1 MERSTGRKVVMAI
14 CVAVIVLGVTTLGL
28 YLGGAF
34 PKISNLFSPEE
45 PTEQIVN
52 TPSVYITNVEGPYGG
67 MSAVVLEKGTDYTE
81 LDSAFSAVSD
91 IASWG
96 FNTVVFSGCD
106 LSEAAQLATQ
116 AKNSNLFSV
125 YMIGSDTI
133 VKSGVVDDQAASSL
147 SGTGVDSI
155 LIAAADGAAINE
167 VANAAKAIRS
177 TDDTIYL
184 GVYAKAEKQYAPVC
198 SADVFDYKYIDI
210 TVPTSSV
217 AGDYTEYLSAYSDG
231 TTKDNVF
238 CIHTELVGN
247 SKGYDKPEEIMK
259 QFASAAMVASSGY
272 SFYRYGALNENDE
285 LRGAII
291 EYMNSGIMKDFF
303 KELIISSPKKDK
315 FETNQSRIS
324 FVGTGDISKPLTV
337 NGKTVTMVDDGYFS
351 LEENLKPGENVFVFE
366 HNGKK
371 ITYTITY
378 KMKLINSVSPQ
389 GNVSAPGAT
398 VLDVIAEAHKS
409 ASVTATLNGMSVK
422 LVRSD
427 DYSDGDSAD
436 EGSDYTTF
444 VGSFTLPESGAAD
457 KNLGSV
463 KITASYQ
470 GLTESKTAASVVVN
484 AKQVFVPPSE
494 NLTTFPTDTVPAT
507 TIPSLEDV
515 TGESD
520 ESVVTNPTTTTTT
533 QKPSSTTP
541 PKIFELLTPYKNNGV
556 SGKSKMIVVKNDYSE
571 TLPATTMNDVSVP
584 YFTALPKGTIDY
596 VVNTSSFDGIQYYV
610 LASGRRVYKKDV
622 EYLSS
627 GYNMPSNEI
636 RTVGVSKESDETKI
650 TLTMRWKVPFNVREY
665 PQSFYT
671 QTEGRPY
678 SIKNYTAEYVDIV
691 FFHTTK
697 VDTAPSINSSVISK
711 AQWIKNSDGSVTLR
725 LSLKKK
731 GGFYGIKYYYNS
743 DGTLTLS
750 VKERTNTSL
759 SGKVIMLDPGHGGN
773 DPGAIGTAIVG
784 NRNVYEETINIAIA
798 NKVKAK
804 LEAMGA
810 KVIMTRNSSS
820 KTLDLD
826 SRAALCRAN
835 NPDVFIAI
843 HCDASSTS
851 SSASGTTA
859 YYYKGYS
866 YPLANYLSDSIVYAY
881 KNEIYANN
889 SAMAS
894 KVDKGTKFK
903 GFRVTR
909 VEECPSV
916 LIEYGFVTNVTE
928 CNALVSDKNQNAL
941 AQATVNGL
949 VNYFKNS

>member
-1 MERSTGRKVVMAI
+1 MAA
-14 CVAVIVLGVTTLGL
+14 CVAVIVIGVVTLGL
-28 YLGGAF
+28 YLGGVF
-34 PKISNLFSPEE
+34 PKIANLFSPEE
-45 PTEQIVN
+45 TTEQIVN
-52 TPSVYITNVEGPYGG
+52 TPSVYITDVEGPYGG
-67 MSAVVLEKGTDYTE
+67 MSAVVLEKGTDYTDLE
-81 LDSAFSAVSD
+81 SAFKAVSD

-96 FNTVVFSGCD
+96 FNTVVISGCD

-116 AKNSNLFSV
+116 AKNNNLFSV
-125 YMIGSDTI
+125 YMIGSDTV
-133 VKSGVVDDQAASSL
+133 VKSGVANEQAASSL
-147 SGTGVDSI
+147 CGTGVDSL
-155 LIAAADGAAINE
+155 LIAPADGAAINE
-167 VANAAKAIRS
+167 VATAAKTIRAI
-177 TDDTIYL
+177 DDTIYL

-210 TVPTSSV
+210 TIPSSSV
-217 AGDYTEYLSAYSDG
+217 AGEYTDYLSAYADG

-247 SKGYDKPEEIMK
+247 LKGYEKPEEIMK
-259 QFASAAMVASSGY
+259 QFSSAAMVASSGY
-272 SFYRYGALNENDE
+272 SFYRYGSLNGNAE
-285 LRGAII
+285 LRNAIT
-291 EYMNSGIMKDFF
+291 EYMTSGIMKDFF

-315 FETNQSRIS
+315 FETNQSHVS
-324 FVGTGDISKPLTV
+324 FVGTGDITKPLTV

-351 LEENLKPGENVFVFE
+351 LEETLKPGENVFVFE

-371 ITYTITY
+371 VTYTITY

-389 GNVSAPGAT
+389 GNVTAPGAA

-409 ASVTATLNGMSVK
+409 ASVTATLGGMSVK

-427 DYSDGDSAD
+427 DYSDGDSSD

-444 VGSFTLPESGAAD
+444 VGSFTLPESGSTD
-457 KNLGSV
+457 KSLGSV
-463 KITASYQ
+463 KVTATYQ
-470 GLTESKTAASVVVN
+470 GLTESKTAASVTVN
-484 AKQVFVPPSE
+484 AKQVFVPPTE
-494 NLTTFPTDTVPAT
+494 DLTTFPTDTIPAT

-520 ESVVTNPTTTTTT
+520 ESVVTNPSTTVTTT
-533 QKPSSTTP
+533 QKPATTNP

-622 EYLSS
+622 EYLSA

-636 RTVGVSKESDETKI
+636 RTVGVTKESDETKI
-650 TLTMRWKVPFNVREY
+650 TLTMKWKVPFNVREY

-678 SIKNYTAEYVDIV
+678 SIKSYTAEYVDIV

-697 VDTAPSINSSVISK
+697 VDTAPSVNSSVISK

-750 VKERTNTSL
+750 VKERTNSSL

-784 NRNVYEETINIAIA
+784 SRNVYEETINIAIA

-810 KVIMTRNSSS
+810 TVIMTRNSSS
-820 KTLDLD
+820 KSLDLD
-826 SRAALCRAN
+826 SRAALCRAK
-835 NPDVFIAI
+835 NPDVFVSI

-851 SSASGTTA
+851 ASASGTTA
-859 YYYKGYS
+859 YYYKSYS
-866 YPLANYLSDSIVYAY
+866 YPLAYYLSDSIVYAY

-889 SAMAS
+889 STMAS
-894 KVDKGTKFK
+894 KVNKGTKFK